1 MSDEQLEALYGWLP
15 VSLYDCE
22 ITALTEKAKA
32 RFPEIHPDNIARAIG
47 RLYGIPI

>member
-22 ITALTEKAKA
+22 YLALTEQAEK
-32 RFPEIHPDNIARAIG
+32 RFPEIHPDDIARAIG
-47 RLYGIPI
+47 RLYGTPF